1 MYMCTKLRLYAEI
14 PARIRPLLGVRLRQL
29 RGVAAA
35 STDGRVVTLYYQRP
49 FDPRSALPLLYSFEK
64 TYGAKQE
71 ERKELEEDFSS
82 DSVEGK
88 FTSYIL
94 DKVEEGIED

>member
-1 MYMCTKLRLYAEI
+1 MYMCTKLRLHAEI

-71 ERKELEEDFSS
+71 ERKELDIASYKREAIL
-82 DSVEGK
+82 SVGG
-88 FTSYIL
+88 FIA
-94 DKVEEGIED
+94 